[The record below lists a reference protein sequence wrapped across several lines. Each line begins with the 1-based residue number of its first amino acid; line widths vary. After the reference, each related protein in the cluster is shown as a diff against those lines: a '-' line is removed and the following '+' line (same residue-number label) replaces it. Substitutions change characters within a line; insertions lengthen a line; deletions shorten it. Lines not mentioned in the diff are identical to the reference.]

1 MLLTKQQSVNRELK
15 NHDEVRLRRLRLL
28 TGKGLERER
37 QFRREKGNL
46 KMQSTTLNVNK
57 NVTL

>member
-46 KMQSTTLNVNK
+46 RCSRSVGRRQH
-57 NVTL
+57 